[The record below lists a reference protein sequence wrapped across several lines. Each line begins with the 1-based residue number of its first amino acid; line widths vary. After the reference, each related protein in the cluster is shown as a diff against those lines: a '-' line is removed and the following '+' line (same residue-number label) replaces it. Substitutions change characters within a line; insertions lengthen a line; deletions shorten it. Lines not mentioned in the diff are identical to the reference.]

1 MVVVVVV
8 VDVEANP
15 CEEIAKSHVQPSKHG
30 QGTTGTPQGTFVSLS
45 DVDSLRGQKPPEID
59 GTRCSTVATNPSSSS
74 LAVNQSDN

>member
-1 MVVVVVV
+1 MSKQTH
-8 VDVEANP
+8 
-15 CEEIAKSHVQPSKHG
+15 AKKLQKVMSNLVNMARG
-30 QGTTGTPQGTFVSLS
+30 QQGLHRGPFVSLS